1 MSIVH
6 RFDTLVDAMTARYG
20 HLPIGLEMACVR
32 LIEEQHAALEKKSD
46 AIQRLWKERDQ
57 LRAEVERLREALNEM
72 LDESMD
78 GIAICPLTKI
88 KARNALGRKP

>member
-1 MSIVH
+1 
-6 RFDTLVDAMTARYG
+6 MTNQPEALRVADM
-20 HLPIGLEMACVR
+20 LESAWRLNGLAYESYATR
-32 LIEEQHAALEKKSD
+32 LLREQHAALEKKSD

-88 KARNALGRKP
+88 KARNALGRKS